1 MTEQQITYES
11 VLKLFRKTDRRMKM
25 QTAETDRKF
34 QEVAEQQKKTDLA
47 MERVNIA
54 IERASQEVGNLG
66 SSIGR
71 VIEHM
76 VAGNIVAKFQAFD
89 YEITRCSQRHE
100 FHDCKGLGISGEV
113 DLLLENGEIAI
124 LIEVKTT
131 LETADVRTHIERME
145 KYRKCADLG
154 GFDKRR
160 FIGAVAGAVV
170 STEVANFAQ
179 KKGMY
184 VIVQSG
190 EAVEIVT
197 PPKGFKAK
205 EW

>member
-1 MTEQQITYES
+1 MSEQQIPLTYKGIRKMVRKVVRES
-11 VLKLFRKTDRRMKM
+11 NRESRRAFDQEMKESQRVFDLRMQRLDLQIEKT
-25 QTAETDRKF
+25 
-34 QEVAEQQKKTDLA
+34 
-47 MERVNIA
+47 
-54 IERASQEVGNLG
+54 SQEVGKLG

-71 VIEHM
+71 IIEHM

-113 DLLLENGEIAI
+113 DLLLENGEVAI

-131 LETADVRTHIERME
+131 LETADVRTHIERLE